1 MSDRAPG
8 AKQKVDPDILGFG
21 GRFGGG
27 RPYVRGVAPSDVA
40 VDEEYLRI

>member
-1 MSDRAPG
+1 MSDRVPG

-27 RPYVRGVAPSDVA
+27 ARMFAGSPSDVA
-40 VDEEYLRI
+40 VDEEYLRK